1 METMSTP
8 AERLSAV
15 IASPENR
22 YAAMIDLAVA
32 LEAEGMFQRDMFVLF
47 NRELTAADAAEDDV
61 LGDELRGAIDRVTG
75 WCEPK
80 DKIFRAEGV

>member
-1 METMSTP
+1 MSSP

-15 IASPENR
+15 IATSENR
-22 YAAMIDLAVA
+22 YDDLVALAIA

-47 NRELTAADAAEDDV
+47 NRELTAADAAENDE
-61 LGDELRGAIDRVTG
+61 LGDDLRNVIDRVTG